1 MVILNKILILLMVG
15 SLSAQTNIQ
24 LHYDVER
31 KYNTSTL
38 EMFKVD
44 EYGSTFWFVDF
55 DYENGNSGIW
65 GPKSTSMAYWEFT
78 RIFNIDKVGLG
89 IQYNGGLNTYGS
101 FDPVWLVGV
110 EYSINLGSLTLLS
123 SVWIRETELY
133 DIGFQYTVV
142 WFKPFTDRI
151 TFMGFLDVWNED
163 ETIVWMTE
171 PQIWYSFGQLAVGGE
186 VEISQNFVWGA
197 GEDIQVMPTLGV
209 KWEF

>member
-1 MVILNKILILLMVG
+1 MNKKIGIALLFG
-15 SLSAQTNIQ
+15 LLSAQTNIQ

-31 KYNTSTL
+31 EYNTSTL

-78 RIFNIDKVGLG
+78 RIFNIGNVGLG
-89 IQYNGGLNTYGS
+89 VQYNGGLDTYGS

-110 EYSINLGSLTLLS
+110 EYPINLGSLTLVS
-123 SVWIRETELY
+123 SVWVRETELY
-133 DIGFQYTVV
+133 DTGFQYTAV

-163 ETIVWMTE
+163 ETIVLMTE
-171 PQIWYSFGQLAVGGE
+171 PQVWYSFGNLSVGGE
-186 VEISQNFVWGA
+186 VEISQKQIF
-197 GEDIQVMPTLGV
+197 PTIGL
-209 KWEF
+209 KWDF